1 MQAHTTIHTVT
12 LDNAEPTRATENRDL
27 LPVSEQETTPQPGIE
42 KASNPLGA
50 EFLSNL
56 AHQLRSPLSSLRV
69 WVDLLNDPA
78 ALASPR
84 T

>member
-12 LDNAEPTRATENRDL
+12 LDNVEPTRATENRDL